1 MSKSISSTL
10 KFILTYIGVVIITL
24 PGTHLIA
31 QENGFNGSR
40 QVHKYSILNNE
51 DSAVSKIFIPVT
63 TGNAQVDLSFATNG
77 YAQINQAA
85 VEAEKLI
92 AFYFKQEDLLSNIGE
107 HFNGKVREKDAQWI
121 KNVSSLKNKIL
132 DEKFKINI
140 KQGTSSELNYQ
151 LSSLTYTS
159 DKPYINILLN
169 AEWLNYGMKTE
180 AITNAILEET
190 GKVIENVLHKDINA
204 KHRHENGFAMYLMGI
219 YFGG

>member
-24 PGTHLIA
+24 PGTYLIA
-31 QENGFNGSR
+31 QENGFNGFR
-40 QVHKYSILNNE
+40 QNYTYSMLNNE

-85 VEAEKLI
+85 LEAEKLI
-92 AFYFKQEDLLSNIGE
+92 AFYFKQEDLLSTIGE
-107 HFNGKVREKDAQWI
+107 HFNGKAKQKDVQWI

-159 DKPYINILLN
+159 DKPFINILLN

-190 GKVIENVLHKDINA
+190 GKVIENVLYKDLNA
-204 KHRHENGFAMYLMGI
+204 KHHHENGFAMYLMGI

>member
-24 PGTHLIA
+24 PGTYLIA
-31 QENGFNGSR
+31 QENGFNGTS
-40 QVHKYSILNNE
+40 QIHKYPMLNNE

-107 HFNGKVREKDAQWI
+107 HFNGKAREKDAQWI
-121 KNVSSLKNKIL
+121 KNISSLKNKIL
-132 DEKFKINI
+132 DEKFKIKI

-151 LSSLTYTS
+151 LSSLT
-159 DKPYINILLN
+159 
-169 AEWLNYGMKTE
+169 
-180 AITNAILEET
+180 
-190 GKVIENVLHKDINA
+190 
-204 KHRHENGFAMYLMGI
+204 
-219 YFGG
+219 